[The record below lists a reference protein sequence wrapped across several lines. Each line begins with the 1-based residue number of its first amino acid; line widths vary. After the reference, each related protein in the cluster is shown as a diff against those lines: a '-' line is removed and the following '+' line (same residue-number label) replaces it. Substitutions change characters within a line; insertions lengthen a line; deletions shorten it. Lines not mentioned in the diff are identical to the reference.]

1 MRKLLF
7 ILSLFILIGL
17 GFYYVQDH
25 IDISPEDLTE
35 TINVPQ
41 LKSNQSKKDKT
52 ELLHGDLFKMI
63 GESKEHLE
71 KQQGEPVR
79 KDKTPYGYTWWV
91 YTDEIS
97 NYILYGVEQDEIVTI
112 FATGEDI
119 SSDPFQIGEN
129 YEQVEQNFHFDE
141 KITYQTGLS
150 FYSFIL
156 KDVDL
161 QTNPLIKI
169 ADDLFVISYFDT
181 FTDTLSAVRIMS
193 GDTLLKQ
200 RFYEMEYRG
209 SLPDDEDLSDDDWNE
224 IEQGMKQQIF
234 DLTNIYRQRFDVSPL
249 KMDDQVSEVAL
260 MHSEDMYEN
269 NYFSHT
275 SQDGKGLKERLEALD
290 VYFLSAGENIAAQHT
305 DAPAAMEGWLNSE
318 GHRDALLYEDY
329 NYLGVGVYRLYYT
342 QNFLLKP

>member
-17 GFYYVQDH
+17 GFYVVQDH

-35 TINVPQ
+35 KINVPQ
-41 LKSNQSKKDKT
+41 LKSNQSKKDKK

-63 GESKEHLE
+63 GESRAHLK
-71 KQQGEPVR
+71 KQQGEPIR

-91 YTDEIS
+91 YTDDIS
-97 NYILYGVEQDEIVTI
+97 NYILYGIEDDEIVTI

-129 YEQVEQNFHFDE
+129 YEQIEQNFHFDD
-141 KITYQTGLS
+141 KVTYQTGLS

-193 GDTLLKQ
+193 GDTLVKQ

-209 SLPDDEDLSDDDWNE
+209 SLPDDEDLSDDEWNE

-234 DLTNIYRQRFDVSPL
+234 DLTNIYRHRFDVSPL
-249 KMDDQVSEVAL
+249 EMDEQVSEVAF